1 MYESRSNGSKNNLV
15 GKGSNSYKVA
25 CYEDYAAFG
34 FD

>member
-15 GKGSNSYKVA
+15 GKGSNNYKVA